1 MRGGKTLGK
10 VQILHRKF
18 CAVLTDKVTG
28 FRVALHGADPA
39 RRGGQR
45 QLHTDAAGACAYI
58 PEGICGAHSQLGQRG
73 SADLLLGHRRFA
85 ADERCVGQAGRAAQ
99 GRGHIFHK
107 QDTERCKA
115 LCGQLLRRAGH
126 KPLGRRAEVLPYRGR
141 SVAQPGS
148 RQLLAERRGGLAA
161 AGQEKVVPPARQA
174 ATGSQAQPWAE
185 TSRQLCHGRPSA
197 AANNCTLE
205 TPGSTVYGRP
215 PSSNARQSAAAP
227 E

>member
-1 MRGGKTLGK
+1 M
-10 VQILHRKF
+10 QILHRKF
-18 CAVLTDKVTG
+18 CAILTDKVTG

-45 QLHTDAAGACAYI
+45 QLHTDAAGARAHI

-85 ADERCVGQAGRAAQ
+85 ADERCIGQAGRAAQ

-126 KPLGRRAEVLPYRGR
+126 KPLGRRAEVLPTVAAASPSPAAASCWQ
-141 SVAQPGS
+141 SVG
-148 RQLLAERRGGLAA
+148 GGLAA

-185 TSRQLCHGRPSA
+185 TSRQPCHGRPSA

-205 TPGSTVYGRP
+205 TPGSIVYGRP
-215 PSSNARQSAAAP
+215 ASSNARQSAAAP

>member
-1 MRGGKTLGK
+1 M
-10 VQILHRKF
+10 QILHRKF
-18 CAVLTDKVTG
+18 CTVLTDKVTG

-45 QLHTDAAGACAYI
+45 QLHTDAAGARAHI

-85 ADERCVGQAGRAAQ
+85 ADERCIGQAGRAAQ

-126 KPLGRRAEVLPYRGR
+126 KPLGRRAEVLPHRGR

-161 AGQEKVVPPARQA
+161 AGQEKGCPACAAGGHRVTGTAVGGDEPPALPRA
-174 ATGSQAQPWAE
+174 AQRRGQ
-185 TSRQLCHGRPSA
+185 
-197 AANNCTLE
+197 
-205 TPGSTVYGRP
+205 
-215 PSSNARQSAAAP
+215 
-227 E
+227 